1 MNGLERKVLHGGGE
15 QRFTSHHL
23 GWTAYIPAVVGLLG
37 MLPLTWAAS
46 MLNPF
51 FAIAVLIVGGLL
63 FLGNV
68 LFLYSIELYAD
79 FDGIWIQRGLFPWSR
94 GVYGVKWRDV
104 DEATYATGFIPWL
117 SGCYAVRISHRFT
130 KASEIQ
136 LRHVHHGDQ
145 AVQLLNR
152 LHQDVIELENSR
164 GQQRS
169 PQG

>member
-1 MNGLERKVLHGGGE
+1 MSGLERKVVHSGGE

-23 GWTAYIPAVVGLLG
+23 GWTAYLPATAGLALL
-37 MLPLTWAAS
+37 LPLTWAAAHVNW
-46 MLNPF
+46 L
-51 FAIAVLIVGGLL
+51 IAFGVLVIGGLL
-63 FLGNV
+63 FLANV
-68 LFLYSIELYAD
+68 LHLYSIELYAD
-79 FDGIWIQRGLFPWSR
+79 YEGIWIKRGLFPWNR

-104 DEATYATGFIPWL
+104 DEATYATGFVPWL

-136 LRHVHHGDQ
+136 LRHVYHGDQ